1 MLLGEVGLY
10 HEGLHCI
17 IGTLYHCKISMSADL
32 QQNIF
37 VTVYL
42 LFTHN
47 YIAFAYLAGL
57 LIGIGLSI
65 WRPSRFSTFIL
76 LGFAILLFSF
86 EYDKHIISGLRD
98 QTLQSLITVKQH
110 YKVQR
115 NVTLTITEI
124 LPVFFYVLGW
134 ALVFSA
140 IIYAALKMHKK
151 K

>member
-1 MLLGEVGLY
+1 M
-10 HEGLHCI
+10 
-17 IGTLYHCKISMSADL
+17 APDL

-37 VTVYL
+37 VTIYL

-57 LIGIGLSI
+57 LIGIALSI

-86 EYDKHIISGLRD
+86 EYDKHIISGLRN

-115 NVTLTITEI
+115 IVTLVITEI
-124 LPVFFYVLGW
+124 LPVFLYCLGW
-134 ALVFSA
+134 GMIYLS
-140 IIYAALKMHKK
+140 IIFAALKMHKK